1 MLVEAQLRIDEVI
14 KGNHGMR
21 EFRFR
26 GWIRSLQ
33 VMTDPFSFG
42 DFDGDYLVSS
52 ETFLNDLIVMQSTGQ
67 RDAGGVEIWEGDIL
81 YSESPSM
88 RLPRRW
94 EVVWQSS
101 GLWIRDGQAYQSIGR
116 LTARVIGNIHAAP
129 ELLRQ
134 THRLE

>member
-1 MLVEAQLRIDEVI
+1 
-14 KGNHGMR
+14 MR

-26 GWIRSLQ
+26 GWIRSRRE
-33 VMTDPFSFG
+33 MTDTFSFG
-42 DFDGDYLVSS
+42 DFDGEYFVPS
-52 ETFLNDLIVMQSTGQ
+52 EVPLSDLIVMQSTGH
-67 RDAGGVEIWEGDIL
+67 RDVNGVEIWEGDIL

-94 EVVWQSS
+94 EVVWLAAS
-101 GLWIRDGQAYQSIGR
+101 GFWIRDGRTHRSIGH
-116 LTARVIGNIHAAP
+116 LPMKVIGNIHSAP